1 MLLLSKLFKFVMF
14 TSAKYSIDESH
25 GLSHSMNVL
34 YYANQIYDSEVLQKP
49 YIRDQKRI
57 ILVSAALHDM
67 CDKKYMN
74 EKEGI
79 KEIEYF
85 LEDKL
90 KPVEIE
96 VVSDIMSTMSYS
108 KVKKNGFPDLNEYQT
123 AYHIVRESDL
133 LTAYD
138 FDRSMIY
145 HMSTAGVSFEDAY
158 VNAKEIFLSRVL
170 KHNEDNLFFTEYARK
185 ESLLLHAQSLYR
197 MMHWK
202 NIIDSGPT

>member
-1 MLLLSKLFKFVMF
+1 
-14 TSAKYSIDESH
+14 
-25 GLSHSMNVL
+25 MNVL
-34 YYANQIYDSEVLQKP
+34 YYANQIYDSELLQKP

-108 KVKKNGFPDLNEYQT
+108 KVKKNGFPDLKEYQT

-145 HMSTAGVSFEDAY
+145 HMSTEGVSLEDAY

-185 ESLLLHAQSLYR
+185 ESISLHTQSLHR
-197 MMHWK
+197 MLYWK
-202 NIIDSGPT
+202 NIIDSGPI

>member
-1 MLLLSKLFKFVMF
+1 MF

-34 YYANQIYDSEVLQKP
+34 YYANQIYDSEVFQKP

-57 ILVSAALHDM
+57 ILVAAVLHDM

-108 KVKKNGFPDLNEYQT
+108 KVKKNGFPDLKEYQT

-145 HMSTAGVSFEDAY
+145 HMSTVGVSLEDAY

-185 ESLLLHAQSLYR
+185 ESISLHTQSLYR
-197 MMHWK
+197 MLYWK
-202 NIIDSGPT
+202 NIIDSQPT